1 MLEREKPFV
10 MSVPAQLV
18 WEESKPEEEV
28 LVQGIID
35 VFWEEEDGIVLLDYK
50 TDRVDNA
57 EELIRRYK
65 KQLELYGWKNRK
77 RNIDLFLCTGRR
89 NCNTVNG
96 QI

>member
-1 MLEREKPFV
+1 M
-10 MSVPAQLV
+10 
-18 WEESKPEEEV
+18 
-28 LVQGIID
+28 
-35 VFWEEEDGIVLLDYK
+35 DYK

-65 KQLELYGWKNRK
+65 EATGTVCGCAESFWGWKNRK

>member
-1 MLEREKPFV
+1 

-50 TDRVDNA
+50 TDRVDNS

-65 KQLELYGWKNRK
+65 KQLELYADALNRFGAGK
-77 RNIDLFLCTGRR
+77 
-89 NCNTVNG
+89 TVKE
-96 QI
+96 ILIYSFALAEEIVI